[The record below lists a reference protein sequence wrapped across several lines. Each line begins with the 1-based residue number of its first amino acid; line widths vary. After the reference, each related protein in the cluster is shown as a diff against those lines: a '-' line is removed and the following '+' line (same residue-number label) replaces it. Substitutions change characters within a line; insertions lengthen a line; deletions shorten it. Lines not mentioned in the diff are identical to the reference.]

1 MFKQNKY
8 LFPVLIV
15 LLAIVLLCAIA
26 FGAVSILPSDM
37 FSSITHFFQGKQP
50 ANIYEGVF
58 IQLRLPRVL
67 LCAITGAILAVSGVL
82 MQGLF
87 RNPIVEPGL
96 VGTSAGAAFGASV
109 VFVMA
114 AGINKNIGQILGT
127 KITGWLISAG
137 ISATFFLQSF
147 KEVTGPFLTP
157 LFAFGGALLATYTV
171 YSMAKNAK
179 RVSIISLLLIGIAVN
194 AIGLSGTGFMSYI
207 ARDPQARSITFWNL
221 GTFSGASW
229 LQVFIVGTVAA
240 AIFIMALRYSK
251 QLNALLL
258 GEEEAGY
265 LGVDTDKLK
274 RRVMLLNTAMVSV
287 ATAFV
292 GVISFMGLIVPHV
305 LRLLMGSDNKK
316 LLPASMLAGAALLT
330 LADMGARLLL
340 APAEIP
346 IGIITSLV
354 GAPVFIILLK
364 RFNILQQKG
373 GGNA

>member
-1 MFKQNKY
+1 MLRKNK
-8 LFPVLIV
+8 FFIPVLII
-15 LLAIVLLCAIA
+15 LLIIVLICAIA
-26 FGAVSILPSDM
+26 FGAVSILPSEM
-37 FSSITHFFQGKQP
+37 YSSLKHFFYGKDP

-96 VGTSAGAAFGASV
+96 VGTSAGAALGASI

-114 AGINKNIGQILGT
+114 PNFSPSIKS
-127 KITGWLISAG
+127 ITG
-137 ISATFFLQSF
+137 
-147 KEVTGPFLTP
+147 P
-157 LFAFGGALLATYTV
+157 LLVPIVAFIGALLATYIV
-171 YSMAKNAK
+171 YALAKNAK
-179 RVSIISLLLIGIAVN
+179 RVSIMSLLLIGIAVN
-194 AIGLSGTGFMSYI
+194 AVCLSGTGFMSYI

-229 LQVFIVGTVAA
+229 QQVFIVGTVAA
-240 AIFIMALRYSK
+240 IIFTFSLRYSK
-251 QLNALLL
+251 QLNTLLL

-265 LGVDTDKLK
+265 LGVDADKLK
-274 RRVMLLNTAMVSV
+274 MRVMLLNTAMVSV

-305 LRLLMGSDNKK
+305 LRLLIGSDNKK
-316 LLPASMLAGAALLT
+316 LLPASMLLGALLLV
-330 LADMGARLLL
+330 LADMSARLVL
-340 APAEIP
+340 APAEVP

-354 GAPVFIILLK
+354 GAPVFIVLLK
-364 RFNILQQKG
+364 RFNVINEKG
-373 GGNA
+373 GYNA

>member
-1 MFKQNKY
+1 MF
-8 LFPVLIV
+8 
-15 LLAIVLLCAIA
+15 LLAIA
-26 FGAVSILPSDM
+26 FGAVHISLQDM
-37 FSSITHFFQGKQP
+37 VYSLQHFFSGQKPG
-50 ANIYEGVF
+50 NIHEAVF
-58 IQLRLPRVL
+58 LQLRLPRVL

-109 VFVMA
+109 IFV
-114 AGINKNIGQILGT
+114 LGARFSPEL
-127 KITGWLISAG
+127 KAY
-137 ISATFFLQSF
+137 
-147 KEVTGPFLTP
+147 VGPLLVP
-157 LFAFGGALLATYTV
+157 LFAFGGGLLATYAV
-171 YSMAKNAK
+171 YSLAKNAK
-179 RVSIISLLLIGIAVN
+179 RVSIMSLLLIGIAIN
-194 AIGLSGTGFMSYI
+194 AVGLSGTGFMSYI

-240 AIFIMALRYSK
+240 VIFIFSFRYSK

-258 GEEEAGY
+258 GEEEASY
-265 LGVDTDKLK
+265 LGVDTNKLK
-274 RRVMLLNTAMVSV
+274 RRIMILNTAMVSV

-292 GVISFMGLIVPHV
+292 GVISFMGLIVPHI
-305 LRLLMGSDNKK
+305 LRLMTGSDNKR
-316 LLPASMLAGAALLT
+316 LLPASMITGALLLV

-364 RFNILQQKG
+364 KFNVLQHKG
-373 GGNA
+373 GYNA

>member
-1 MFKQNKY
+1 VLRKNKFF
-8 LFPVLIV
+8 FPVLIV
-15 LLAIVLLCAIA
+15 LLIAVLLCAIA

-37 FSSITHFFQGKQP
+37 FSSLKHFFTGKDP

-96 VGTSAGAAFGASV
+96 VGTSAGAALGASI

-114 AGINKNIGQILGT
+114 PKFSPAIKS
-127 KITGWLISAG
+127 ITGPLLVPLVA
-137 ISATFFLQSF
+137 FF
-147 KEVTGPFLTP
+147 
-157 LFAFGGALLATYTV
+157 GALLATYIV
-171 YSMAKNAK
+171 YALAKNAK
-179 RVSIISLLLIGIAVN
+179 RVSIMSLLLIGIAVN
-194 AIGLSGTGFMSYI
+194 AVCLSGTGFMSYI

-229 LQVFIVGTVAA
+229 QQVFIVGTVATI
-240 AIFIMALRYSK
+240 IFIFSLRYSK
-251 QLNALLL
+251 QLNTLLL

-265 LGVDTDKLK
+265 LGVDADKLK
-274 RRVMLLNTAMVSV
+274 MRIMLLNTAMVSV

-305 LRLLMGSDNKK
+305 LRLLIGSDNKK
-316 LLPASMLAGAALLT
+316 LLPASMILGALLLV
-330 LADMGARLLL
+330 LADMCARLIL
-340 APAEIP
+340 APAEVP

-354 GAPVFIILLK
+354 GAPVFILLLK
-364 RFNILQQKG
+364 RFNVINEKG
-373 GGNA
+373 GYNA

>member
-1 MFKQNKY
+1 MFRQNKFF
-8 LFPVLIV
+8 FPVLVALLIV
-15 LLAIVLLCAIA
+15 VLILAIA
-26 FGAVSILPSDM
+26 FGAVHIGFGDM
-37 FSSITHFFQGKQP
+37 VSSLKHFFSGESP
-50 ANIYEGVF
+50 ANIHEGVF
-58 IQLRLPRVL
+58 LQLRLPRVL

-96 VGTSAGAAFGASV
+96 IGTSAGAAFGASV
-109 VFVMA
+109 VFV
-114 AGINKNIGQILGT
+114 LGT
-127 KITGWLISAG
+127 RLSPELKSY
-137 ISATFFLQSF
+137 
-147 KEVTGPFLTP
+147 TGPFLTP
-157 LFAFGGALLATYTV
+157 IFAFAGGLLATYAV
-171 YSMAKNAK
+171 YTLAKNIS
-179 RVSIISLLLIGIAVN
+179 RVSIMSLLLIGIAIN
-194 AIGLSGTGFMSYI
+194 AVGLSGTGFMSYI

-229 LQVFIVGTVAA
+229 LQVAMVGIVAA
-240 AIFIMALRYSK
+240 IIFLFAFRLSK

-265 LGVDTDKLK
+265 LGVDTDKLQT
-274 RRVMLLNTAMVSV
+274 RVMILNTVMVSV

-305 LRLLMGSDNKK
+305 LRLLIGSDNKR
-316 LLPASMLAGAALLT
+316 LLPAAMIAGALLLV

-364 RFNILQQKG
+364 SYNILQHKG
-373 GGNA
+373 GMNA

>member
-1 MFKQNKY
+1 VFRQNKFF
-8 LFPVLIV
+8 FPVLTV
-15 LLAIVLLCAIA
+15 LLIVVLLFAIA
-26 FGAVSILPSDM
+26 FGAVSIQLSDM
-37 FSSITHFFQGKQP
+37 VSSLKHFFSGQKP
-50 ANIYEGVF
+50 ANIHEGVF

-96 VGTSAGAAFGASV
+96 AGTSAGAAFGASV
-109 VFVMA
+109 IFV
-114 AGINKNIGQILGT
+114 LGP
-127 KITGWLISAG
+127 KISPSLKS
-137 ISATFFLQSF
+137 L
-147 KEVTGPFLTP
+147 TGPFLVP
-157 LFAFGGALLATYTV
+157 LFAFAGGLLATYMV
-171 YSMAKNAK
+171 YMLAK
-179 RVSIISLLLIGIAVN
+179 SISRISIMSLLLIGIAIN
-194 AIGLSGTGFMSYI
+194 ALGLSGTGFMSYI

-229 LQVFIVGTVAA
+229 LQVFIVGSVAA
-240 AIFIMALRYSK
+240 LIFIFAMRYAK
-251 QLNALLL
+251 ELNALLL
-258 GEEEAGY
+258 GEEEAAY

-274 RRVMLLNTAMVSV
+274 RRIMILNTAMVSV

-305 LRLLMGSDNKK
+305 LRLLIGGDNKR
-316 LLPASMLAGAALLT
+316 LLPASMLAGALLLV

-346 IGIITSLV
+346 IGILTSLV

-364 RFNILQQKG
+364 NSDWLKQKMG
-373 GGNA
+373 G